1 MRTKEN
7 AQDYRYFPEPDLLGI
22 EISSD
27 TLKSIRQS
35 IPELPVAKTL
45 RYMKEYGLPETDAVL
60 IAEDTERAEL
70 FDSCVSKYG
79 SSPKSICN
87 LILSDIA
94 KYQNDTGC
102 SIKSTGLSPRRLS
115 RVAELIEEGTVSSTA
130 GKRVLS
136 VMLDKGGEPDEIVDS
151 LGVIQNSDETF
162 IGNLVDEVVAS
173 NEKSVNDYR
182 NGKKNAAGF
191 IIGQCMKRSAG
202 TANPVMVREFV
213 MKALEN

>member
-1 MRTKEN
+1 M
-7 AQDYRYFPEPDLLGI
+7 
-22 EISSD
+22 
-27 TLKSIRQS
+27 
-35 IPELPVAKTL
+35 
-45 RYMKEYGLPETDAVL
+45 
-60 IAEDTERAEL
+60 
-70 FDSCVSKYG
+70 
-79 SSPKSICN
+79 
-87 LILSDIA
+87 
-94 KYQNDTGC
+94 
-102 SIKSTGLSPRRLS
+102 
-115 RVAELIEEGTVSSTA
+115 
-130 GKRVLS
+130 LS